1 MDKERVFKILG
12 IEETNDKDLI
22 GAAYRQKL
30 ITVNPEDDAEGFMQ
44 LREAYETAINLADRP
59 DDEDESERRGYG

>member
-30 ITVNPEDDAEGFMQ
+30 ITVNPEDDA
-44 LREAYETAINLADRP
+44 
-59 DDEDESERRGYG
+59 